1 MGFMVSRFHELFTG
15 NRVGYTPIPVGDGF
29 FTLRTPDVPEPAW
42 PALVRAIDQPEL
54 ADDPRFV
61 TAEARRK
68 NRTGL
73 DDIVKA
79 WARNRTRQ
87 EVWEA
92 LKDVGYF
99 GAPVLSLN
107 EVLEDPHV
115 KARHAFIERDH
126 PTAGPTTLLAPWIHM
141 SETPPSIH
149 DDAPLVGQHTDAVL
163 GELLGLDTGELSEL
177 RTKGVIQ

>member
-1 MGFMVSRFHELFTG
+1 M
-15 NRVGYTPIPVGDGF
+15 
-29 FTLRTPDVPEPAW
+29 
-42 PALVRAIDQPEL
+42 
-54 ADDPRFV
+54 
-61 TAEARRK
+61 
-68 NRTGL
+68 
-73 DDIVKA
+73 
-79 WARNRTRQ
+79 
-87 EVWEA
+87 
-92 LKDVGYF
+92 
-99 GAPVLSLN
+99 LSLN